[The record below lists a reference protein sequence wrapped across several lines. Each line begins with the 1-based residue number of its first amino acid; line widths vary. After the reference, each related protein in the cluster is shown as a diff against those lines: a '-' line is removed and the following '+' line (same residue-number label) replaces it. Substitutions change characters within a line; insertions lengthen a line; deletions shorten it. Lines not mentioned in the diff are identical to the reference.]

1 VVADIVSTWLRVS
14 DDRTV
19 SGTVDTADL
28 SRGLNG
34 SLAKRFL
41 CILDEDLVEVCVVY
55 FMQPDK
61 SGEDI
66 RGKVLQNVELVT
78 C

>member
-1 VVADIVSTWLRVS
+1 MVADIVSAWLRVS
-14 DDRTV
+14 DDWAM
-19 SGTVDTADL
+19 SGTIDTADL
-28 SRGLNG
+28 SGGLDG

-41 CILDEDLVEVCVVY
+41 CILDENLVEVRVVN

-61 SGEDI
+61 SGEDV